1 MRLLLLSVIQS
12 RRWRGSSSRTSAQTA
27 RQGKVI
33 GFEIWFEV
41 LVVLSRHRFQ
51 LPQYTV
57 SPRRD
62 CRRKRTVDELADIA
76 SPHGEVVYTIDIRGG
91 QDLLLLLGNR

>member
-1 MRLLLLSVIQS
+1 MRVLLLSVIQS
-12 RRWRGSSSRTSAQTA
+12 RRWRGSSSRTSAQKA

-51 LPQYTV
+51 LPQHTA
-57 SPRRD
+57 SLHGD
-62 CRRKRTVDELADIA
+62 CRREWAVDELAGVT